1 MADPHAPRG
10 RYWMWFPL
18 ALFLALGIYGYL
30 LNLTPVF
37 DSGADS
43 RLLPP
48 LLPTAALE
56 PGQSPVSYR
65 LASLDRIL
73 SEQSWNNEAG
83 WQTLAPNDN
92 GLGYLS
98 GPATFRVT
106 LDNPT
111 AETMPLLLDLQ
122 APSLDQVRAV
132 RIAGHEPP
140 HTLPTLGDSF
150 PFGERLVE
158 LPSLIWPLRLAPH
171 SQNTLLFE
179 VINAG
184 PTLFPLHLSHPEHLL
199 SHAGSVI
206 AWKAVLYGV
215 LLFALVF
222 DLALLLTLR
231 SMAAAW
237 LTCLLASILYSQLCV
252 DGFGLW
258 LVWPE
263 WPALNNLLTP
273 MLALSAAALL
283 GFARHFLHLTGRPAR
298 LCLAGTGVML
308 TLALLAPLHLPLL
321 GQGTVLIAGSA
332 TLVLVLGL
340 SLLRWPTSVSAR
352 HLAIALLLLLAGAAT
367 AMARTVSWMPV
378 NALTSSGFYL
388 GTGAASVFLTL
399 VVGYRLVEERRRRF
413 DATFK
418 VVEERRLRARLEQ
431 DYDQLMASHRV
442 TGRPDRPVVE
452 QTLDQL
458 AASHAPFVVGLL
470 RLERYGE
477 IERALGYQEAEN
489 LLRKYLTRLCRF
501 LETAFPRQLVLF
513 RGHPLG
519 TVDTFNHVIALRTDV
534 DSIPWNEIRTWLEKA
549 FSEDHYAFSWMAR
562 LGLAYAP
569 EHGGSGSELISR
581 AGFAAL
587 STDVT
592 INVYDPYT
600 ERKQNLQHFLIL
612 DLDRAL
618 RTGGIQ
624 LHYQP
629 KVSLIDERV
638 LAYEALIRWQH
649 PEYGAISPGQW
660 IPFAEQVGAIH
671 SVTLWTIERAAQ
683 DLAALEQQ
691 SGAPV
696 TVSVNISARDLARTD
711 FHSEALAILARHR
724 VSPQRLMLEITE
736 TAVMRDVDQA
746 RQMLEKLSH
755 AGFRIA
761 LDDFGTGYSSLSALA
776 TFSLDELKIDRSFL
790 TDIPT
795 DSVRQRIFHAA
806 VELGEALGLRI
817 VVEGVESEAVAQ
829 WLKRYPGLCGQGYF
843 WGRPAPLA
851 ATSVSGYDSVQ
862 SD

>member
-1 MADPHAPRG
+1 MADPHTPRD
-10 RYWMWFPL
+10 RYRIWLPL
-18 ALFLALGIYGYL
+18 ALFLLLGTYGYL
-30 LNLTPVF
+30 VNLTPTATSEATSPV
-37 DSGADS
+37 
-43 RLLPP
+43 LPP
-48 LLPTAALE
+48 LLPTASTE
-56 PGQSPVSYR
+56 PVRSPVSYT
-65 LASLDRIL
+65 LASLDQVLADR
-73 SEQSWNNEAG
+73 SWHQDAG
-83 WQTLAPNDN
+83 WQTLAPTDN
-92 GLGYLS
+92 GLGYLD
-98 GPATFRVT
+98 GPATFRVR

-111 AETMPLLLDLQ
+111 AEAIPLLLDIQ
-122 APSLDQVRAV
+122 APSLDQVRAT
-132 RIAGHEPP
+132 RITGDGTP
-140 HTLPTLGDSF
+140 HTLPTLGDRF
-150 PFGERLVE
+150 PFRDRLVD
-158 LPSLIWPLRLAPH
+158 LPSLIWPLRLAPR
-171 SQNTLLFE
+171 SQETLLFE
-179 VINAG
+179 VVNAG

-199 SHAGSVI
+199 SDVGSVI
-206 AWKAVLYGV
+206 AWKAAIYGV
-215 LLFALVF
+215 LVFALVF

-237 LTCLLASILYSQLCV
+237 LTCLLASILFSQLCV

-258 LVWPE
+258 LVWPH
-263 WPALNNLLTP
+263 WPVLGNLLTP
-273 MLALSAAALL
+273 MLALGAVALL
-283 GFARHFLHLTGRPAR
+283 GFARHFLHLTGRATL
-298 LCLAGTGVML
+298 LCQGTAAIL
-308 TLALLAPLHLPLL
+308 LLLALVAPLRLPLV
-321 GQGTVLIAGSA
+321 GQGTVLLAGSA
-332 TLVLVLGL
+332 TLALVLGL
-340 SLLRWPTSVSAR
+340 SLLRWRSSAAAR
-352 HLAIALLLLLAGAAT
+352 HLTIALLLLMAGAAIS
-367 AMARTVSWMPV
+367 MARTVGWIPV
-378 NALTSSGFYL
+378 NSLTSSGFYL
-388 GTGAASVFLTL
+388 GTGAAAVFLTL
-399 VVGYRLVEERRRRF
+399 VVGYRLVEERRRRLN
-413 DATFK
+413 ATLK

-431 DYDQLMASHRV
+431 DYHQLMVSHRV
-442 TGRPDRPVVE
+442 TGRPDRSAIE

-458 AASHAPFVVGLL
+458 TASHAPFVVGLL

-477 IERALGYQEAEN
+477 IERALGYQEAES
-489 LLRKYLTRLCRF
+489 LLRKYLAHLSRF
-501 LETAFPRQLVLF
+501 LEATFPRQLVLF

-534 DSIPWNEIRTWLEKA
+534 DSIPWNDVRTWLEQA

-569 EHGGSGSELISR
+569 EHGSSGSELISR

-629 KVSLIDERV
+629 KICLQNDTVI
-638 LAYEALIRWQH
+638 AYEALIRWQH
-649 PEYGAISPGQW
+649 PEYGAITPGQW

-671 SVTLWTIERAAQ
+671 GVTLWAIERAAQ
-683 DLAALEQQ
+683 DLAALEHQ
-691 SGAPV
+691 SGCPV

-711 FHSEALAILARHR
+711 FHGDALAILARHR

-746 RQMLEKLSH
+746 RQTLEKLSH

-776 TFSLDELKIDRSFL
+776 TFNLDELKIDRSFL

-795 DSVRQRIFHAA
+795 DAVRQRIFHAA

-829 WLKRYPGLCGQGYF
+829 WLRRYPGLCGQGYF

-851 ATSVSGYDSVQ
+851 SSSVSGYDAVQ